1 MAYSHGVYLMARKKR
16 VEPSSDALQ
25 DDYNQVKPKSEKFMA
40 ALCEQIENLL
50 STQHITLGVPLE
62 CRVKSLES
70 ISQNIERNKLSIG
83 SVIEIDDLIGI
94 RLILL
99 FRRDVDIIHEIIMKT
114 FDIIRYEDA
123 GTRLTETQFGY
134 QSVHYI
140 IKIPKSWLKVPSL
153 HDFIAFKAEV
163 QVRTLAQHIWAATSH
178 VLQYKQEAS
187 VPLPIMRSI
196 YRVSAILETVDL
208 EYERLLVE
216 RESYITKVDIS
227 QEDIRLNVDLV
238 QRILDELLPAEN
250 KGSSEPYSFLIED
263 LLFFDIDNVGKL
275 RQLIQSNLS
284 KVLKE
289 DKLVVKNRLKGKVN
303 ITERI
308 KRGVFFIHVGLARQS
323 MQEQFGNKWFEYII
337 RNPKYK
343 SSSST

>member
-1 MAYSHGVYLMARKKR
+1 MAKKKNIKL
-16 VEPSSDALQ
+16 STDTLQ
-25 DDYNQVKPKSEKFMA
+25 NDYNQFKPNAEKFME

-50 STQHITLGVPLE
+50 STHGITLGVPLE

-70 ISQNIERNKLSIG
+70 ISQNIERNKLSLS
-83 SVIEIDDLIGI
+83 SVIELDDLIGI

-99 FRRDVDIIHEIIMKT
+99 FKRDVDRIYKIIMDT
-114 FDIIRYEDA
+114 FDIIRYEDTS
-123 GTRLTETQFGY
+123 TRLAETQFGY

-140 IKIPKSWLKVPSL
+140 IKVPKPWLKVPSF
-153 HDFIAFKAEV
+153 HDFIKFKAEV

-208 EYERLLVE
+208 EFERLLVE
-216 RESYITKVDIS
+216 RESYITKIDTS
-227 QEDIRLNVDLV
+227 KEDMKLNVDIV

-250 KGSSEPYSFLIED
+250 KSSDELYSELIED
-263 LLFFDIDNVGKL
+263 LLYFGIDTVGKL
-275 RQLIQSNLS
+275 RQIIQSNLS
-284 KVLKE
+284 KVLEADKLAVNTWLE
-289 DKLVVKNRLKGKVN
+289 DKKHLDKRSKISKRL
-303 ITERI
+303 E
-308 KRGVFFIHVGLARQS
+308 RGVYFTHVGLTRKS
-323 MQEQFGNKWFEYII
+323 MHEQFGDKWNTYMK
-337 RNPKYK
+337 KYLKKK